1 MTDTAFAAR
10 VLSLLDLTELS
21 DGAREDNVEVLIRKA
36 LGPWGKPAAI
46 CIWPQFVKF
55 AASRLK
61 GKGVA
66 VATVVNFPK
75 GGDDIERTVGDVRGA
90 LRDGADEIDMVLPYR
105 AFLDGDTET
114 PAHMI
119 EAVKECLK
127 DNHLLK
133 VILET
138 GAYPDQITIAAASR
152 LAIESG
158 ADFIKT
164 STGKQPACATLE
176 AVDTMLQVIKE
187 SVVPAGIKPSGGIR
201 TLDDAKAYLDLA
213 DARMG
218 LGWTTPQTFRFG
230 ASGLHAA
237 IVEGL
242 GNKAELNDPDG
253 IY

>member
-1 MTDTAFAAR
+1 MTDKLFAAR

-36 LGPWGKPAAI
+36 LGPWGKPAAV
-46 CIWPQFVKF
+46 CIWPQFVSL
-55 AASRLK
+55 AAGRLK

-75 GGDDIERTVGDVRGA
+75 GGDDVERTVDDVCEA
-90 LRDGADEIDMVLPYR
+90 VRDGADEIDLVMPYR
-105 AFLDGDTET
+105 AFLDGDSET
-114 PAHMI
+114 PTNMI
-119 EAVKECLK
+119 VAVKERLGDK
-127 DNHLLK
+127 RLLK

-138 GAYPDQITIAAASR
+138 GVYPDQITIAAASR
-152 LAIESG
+152 LAIEAG

-164 STGKQPACATLE
+164 STGKLPTCATIE
-176 AVDTMLQVIKE
+176 AADTMLGVIKE
-187 SVVPAGIKPSGGIR
+187 SIVPAGLKPSGGIR
-201 TLDDAKAYLDLA
+201 TLADAKAYLDLA

-218 LGWTTPQTFRFG
+218 LGWATPKTFRFG

-237 IVEGL
+237 IIEGL
-242 GNKAELNDPDG
+242 GSATELNDPDG